1 MFLLQ
6 QLCFLTVTFSFLLKV
21 RSIKKYEVQ
30 VKYIICLTT
39 AVFEHFQMLIL

>member
-6 QLCFLTVTFSFLLKV
+6 RLCFLTVTFSFLLKV

-30 VKYIICLTT
+30 VKYIFCLTV
-39 AVFEHFQMLIL
+39 AVSEHFQKLIL